1 MKTKQSLVPELLQQL
16 QDGVRGI
23 FESDAYREYLT
34 TIARF
39 HHYSTNNQ
47 LLIYLQRPDAERVA
61 SVRTWN
67 QLGRYVRKGEH
78 GIRIL
83 VPTPVKVKSEND
95 GEEEEHKL
103 MRFKTGHV
111 FDISQT
117 EGEPLPDIS
126 VSELTGGFENF
137 EYIFQTLVSISPVP
151 VRFDEING
159 GAKGFYNPS
168 TQEIVI
174 KSGMAESQTIKTLL
188 HEMAHSMLH
197 SKEMLKASGQKDR
210 QTKEIEAES
219 VAFVVSNAL
228 GLDTGDYSFA
238 YVCSWSSGK
247 EASELLSSLETIRDT
262 SVRMI
267 EKITTAEKQREEV
280 A

>member
-1 MKTKQSLVPELLQQL
+1 MKTKKSLVPELLQQL

-23 FESDAYREYLT
+23 FESDAYQEYLT
-34 TIARF
+34 AIARF

-67 QLGRYVRKGEH
+67 QFGRHIRRGEH

-111 FDISQT
+111 FDIGQT
-117 EGEPLPDIS
+117 EGEPLPDIG
-126 VSELTGGFENF
+126 VSELTGDFENF
-137 EYIFQTLVSISPVP
+137 EYIFQTLVSISSVP
-151 VRFDEING
+151 VRFDEIIG
-159 GAKGFYNPS
+159 GAKGYYNPS

-174 KSGMAESQTIKTLL
+174 QSGMAEQQTVKTLL

-210 QTKEIEAES
+210 QTKEVEAES
-219 VAFVVSNAL
+219 VAFVVSSAL
-228 GLDTGDYSFA
+228 GLDTGEYSFA
-238 YVCSWSSGK
+238 YVCGWSSGK
-247 EASELLSSLETIRDT
+247 ETKELLSSLETIRDT
-262 SVRMI
+262 SVKLI